1 MVGSAGS
8 LDDEASIVAKDSL
21 VNTQVGVS
29 EIVLGLF
36 NAGAGIFLDTTAGSL
51 NAEVSLVD
59 IRVGVSGIVSG
70 LFIA

>member
-1 MVGSAGS
+1 MDGSAGS

-36 NAGAGIFLDTTAGSL
+36 SVGAGIFLDTTAGSL
-51 NAEVSLVD
+51 NAEVSLAD
-59 IRVGVSGIVSG
+59 IRVRVSGIVSG